1 MNNIDPIQ
9 NNPSPTDDN
18 SKNSHTDINNNNLPI
33 SNNSLPISTT
43 DKKKYGKKLS
53 KYSRLSES
61 QKLIIQSKVASNIP
75 ITHIAKQESVHPQTI
90 YNVVNKSDMPIL
102 ENKQLDKLQK
112 SIISHAYANAFQA
125 TKSVTQ
131 EKIDSSSLVQIGVF
145 SKISVELAR
154 LLQEKSTSNIAVHN
168 LNENINDELENLR
181 RKMINLD
188 NNPTIIDHSPI
199 KPMLNNIDNN
209 NEENPIKIEN
219 ISEENQ
225 KKV

>member
-9 NNPSPTDDN
+9 NNSSPTDDKSQN
-18 SKNSHTDINNNNLPI
+18 LHTDINNNINNSPI
-33 SNNSLPISTT
+33 SNHKHS
-43 DKKKYGKKLS
+43 KKFS
-53 KYSRLSES
+53 KYARLSES
-61 QKLIIQSKVASNIP
+61 QKLIIKSKVDSNIP
-75 ITHIAKQESVHPQTI
+75 ISQIAREESVCNQTI
-90 YNVVNKSDMPIL
+90 YNVVNKADYPVL

-154 LLQEKSTSNIAVHN
+154 LLQEKSTSNIIVHN

-188 NNPTIIDHSPI
+188 NNPTDIAPSPS
-199 KPMLNNIDNN
+199 KQMSNNN
-209 NEENPIKIEN
+209 NEINKENSIEIEN
-219 ISEENQ
+219 ISDENQ
-225 KKV
+225 EKK

>member
-18 SKNSHTDINNNNLPI
+18 SQNSHTDINNNNLPI

-61 QKLIIQSKVASNIP
+61 QKLIIKSKIASNIP
-75 ITHIAKQESVHPQTI
+75 ITQIAKEESISPQTI
-90 YNVVNKSDMPIL
+90 YNVVNKSDMPVL

-181 RKMINLD
+181 RKITNLD
-188 NNPTIIDHSPI
+188 NNPLDIASSPSKRMI
-199 KPMLNNIDNN
+199 NNPDNN
-209 NEENPIKIEN
+209 NETNPIEIKD
-219 ISEENQ
+219 ISEKNQ
-225 KKV
+225 KE

>member
-1 MNNIDPIQ
+1 MIDNVSVNQ
-9 NNPSPTDDN
+9 NQNSPDDN
-18 SKNSHTDINNNNLPI
+18 SQNPHTHNNIINNNPTI
-33 SNNSLPISTT
+33 TT
-43 DKKKYGKKLS
+43 SDKKKYGKKLS

-75 ITHIAKQESVHPQTI
+75 ITQIAKEESVHPQTI

-168 LNENINDELENLR
+168 LNENINDELDNLR
-181 RKMINLD
+181 RKIINLD
-188 NNPTIIDHSPI
+188 NNPSDSDHSPSKRMI
-199 KPMLNNIDNN
+199 SNLDNN
-209 NEENPIKIEN
+209 NETNSIETKN

-225 KKV
+225 KE

>member
-1 MNNIDPIQ
+1 M
-9 NNPSPTDDN
+9 
-18 SKNSHTDINNNNLPI
+18 
-33 SNNSLPISTT
+33 
-43 DKKKYGKKLS
+43 
-53 KYSRLSES
+53 
-61 QKLIIQSKVASNIP
+61 
-75 ITHIAKQESVHPQTI
+75 
-90 YNVVNKSDMPIL
+90 VNKADYPVL

-154 LLQEKSTSNIAVHN
+154 LLQEKSTSNIIVHN

-188 NNPTIIDHSPI
+188 NNPTDIAHSPS
-199 KPMLNNIDNN
+199 KQMSNNN
-209 NEENPIKIEN
+209 NEINKENSIEIEN
-219 ISEENQ
+219 ISD
-225 KKV
+225 

>member
-9 NNPSPTDDN
+9 NNSSPTDDK
-18 SKNSHTDINNNNLPI
+18 SQNSHTDINNNI
-33 SNNSLPISTT
+33 NNSPINNHKHS
-43 DKKKYGKKLS
+43 KKFS
-53 KYSRLSES
+53 KYARLSES
-61 QKLIIQSKVASNIP
+61 QKLIIKSKVDSNIP
-75 ITHIAKQESVHPQTI
+75 VSQIAREESVCPQTI
-90 YNVVNKSDMPIL
+90 YNVVNKADYPVL

-154 LLQEKSTSNIAVHN
+154 LLQEKSTSNIIVHN

-188 NNPTIIDHSPI
+188 NNPTDIAPSPS
-199 KPMLNNIDNN
+199 KQMSNNN
-209 NEENPIKIEN
+209 NEINKENSIEIEN
-219 ISEENQ
+219 ISDENQ
-225 KKV
+225 EKK